1 MAVFWDLSFEGGG
14 RVRKFENVDVCQNDV
29 AAKNCTHHILQRL
42 LKKWTE
48 HSSHLRH
55 EGLEHIVALYIY

>member
-29 AAKNCTHHILQRL
+29 AAKKLY
-42 LKKWTE
+42 
-48 HSSHLRH
+48 SSHSAETSQEMDRA
-55 EGLEHIVALYIY
+55 G